1 MGGHSLYIKVM
12 QNEEDFVL
20 GKIIDWFET
29 KGVKSGHPENIQE
42 DFMTKQ
48 KAECISRL
56 QQLKLSNPEEAK
68 DTFNI
73 GQNVNSLSTKET
85 NIVNPIKAIIF
96 KRRVESKDSLSTRKG
111 SSEEK
116 SQGGGRQFKLCREC
130 KHSIQTQ
137 KVELAL

>member
-56 QQLKLSNPEEAK
+56 
-68 DTFNI
+68 
-73 GQNVNSLSTKET
+73 
-85 NIVNPIKAIIF
+85 
-96 KRRVESKDSLSTRKG
+96 
-111 SSEEK
+111 
-116 SQGGGRQFKLCREC
+116 
-130 KHSIQTQ
+130 
-137 KVELAL
+137 